1 MSDANATT
9 HQPSGDGRDANLEEK
24 FMVRNPR
31 HIRQLLQS
39 LIDQRSLINAH
50 IGGRDQS
57 FPSSV
62 LELEPDSDWLLLDGS
77 PQAAINR
84 AVEQASHV
92 LCLAQLERVQVR
104 FRLENLEPVGSGN
117 RTAFRTAF
125 PEELCHLQRRELY
138 RLETPINGSPTC
150 RLTPRE
156 GGEAIELRVVD
167 ISGGGLA
174 LLLPAGMAPLTVQQ
188 RYSGCQLRFPDGPA
202 ISVDLIACNMRIQV
216 MPNGVEMQRVGL
228 RFESLP
234 RGSDTAIQRYI
245 FRIDRQRSARK
256 SGDL

>member
-1 MSDANATT
+1 MSDANVTT
-9 HQPSGDGRDANLEEK
+9 QQPPGDGRDADIEEK

-31 HIRQLLQS
+31 LIRQLLQS
-39 LIDQRSLINAH
+39 LIEQRSLINAH

-57 FPSSV
+57 FPSAV
-62 LELEPDSDWLLLDGS
+62 LELEPDSDGLLLDGS

-84 AVEQASHV
+84 AVEQASHL

-104 FRLENLEPVGSGN
+104 FRLEHLEPVGNGN
-117 RTAFRTAF
+117 RTAFRAAF

-156 GGEAIELRVVD
+156 EDEAIELRVVD

-174 LLLPAGMAPLTVQQ
+174 LLLPPGMPPLTVQQ
-188 RYSGCQLRFPDGPA
+188 RYRDCQLRFPDGPA
-202 ISVDLIACNMRIQV
+202 IQVDLIACNMRIQV

-245 FRIDRQRSARK
+245 FRIERQRSARK